1 MVAKVPY
8 GSKIKNISLPNS
20 LTILK
25 RAVKLRI
32 DGYILKTENYID
44 LQSLIFS
51 LEIDELQQYLATLK
65 KQKDAQNGI
74 SERVEA
80 SEEDFNNL

>member
-1 MVAKVPY
+1 
-8 GSKIKNISLPNS
+8 
-20 LTILK
+20 
-25 RAVKLRI
+25 
-32 DGYILKTENYID
+32 
-44 LQSLIFS
+44 
-51 LEIDELQQYLATLK
+51 LEIDELQQYLATLR

>member
-1 MVAKVPY
+1 MPN
-8 GSKIKNISLPNS
+8 GSKTKSILLPNS
-20 LTILK
+20 LTILR
-25 RAVKLRI
+25 RAVKLQI
-32 DGYILKTENYID
+32 QSCLIKTLNYID

-51 LEIDELQQYLATLK
+51 LEIDDLQQYLLTLR
-65 KQKDAQNGI
+65 KQKDAENGI